1 VVIVPVIS
9 VVMLLSSGVGEDE
22 DEDEDEVVIV
32 SSIITV
38 VAEALVVELAFG
50 VVVF

>member
-22 DEDEDEVVIV
+22 DEDEVVRV